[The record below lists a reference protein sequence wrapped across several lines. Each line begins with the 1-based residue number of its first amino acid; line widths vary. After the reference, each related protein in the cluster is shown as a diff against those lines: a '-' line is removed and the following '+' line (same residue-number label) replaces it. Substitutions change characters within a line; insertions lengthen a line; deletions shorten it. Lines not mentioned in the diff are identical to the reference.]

1 MGSRPTSAPPLELW
15 AGLECT
21 VNRVRDE
28 YYDQLVRTGH
38 DRRLTDLDLLA
49 WLGAKAVR
57 YPVLWERVA
66 PDGLATADW
75 TWTDERLARLREL
88 EIRPIAGLVHHGSGP
103 RSTSLVDPEFPEKLA
118 EYARAAAERYPW
130 VASWTPVN
138 EPLTTARFS
147 GLYGHWYPHG
157 RDDATFARCLLHQC
171 QAVVLA
177 MRAIREVIPHA
188 QLVQTDDLGHTHS
201 TPRLRYQQDL
211 ENERRWVTFDLLTGG
226 LTPDMLMWA
235 WLRDVASV
243 PEHELEWFLENP
255 CPPDII
261 GLNHYLSSERFLD
274 EREELYPPDSHG
286 GNGKDRYADILAAR
300 VLVEGPA
307 GPAALF
313 QEAWDRF
320 GRPLAITEAHNG
332 CTREEQLRWLLEVW
346 RAAEAVRDKGADLRA
361 VTVWS
366 TFGVSGWSTLCATP
380 DEFYEPGI
388 FDVRNG
394 TPRPTALAHL
404 ARALGRAEPYE
415 HPAADG
421 PGWWRRPER
430 IWYPPIRLGESRN
443 GWAPRAATRALL
455 VTGATGTLGQAFARG
470 CESRGLPYRLTTRQ
484 ELDIAAADSV
494 AAALDEIRPWGVV
507 NTAGFVRVDE
517 AEDEPDGCR
526 RENTEGAR
534 LLAEACAAR
543 GVGLV
548 AFSSDLVFDG
558 AKRTP
563 YMESDPPKPLNVYGL
578 TKLEAERATLAAHP
592 GALVA
597 RTSAFFGPADEHN
610 FVTVALAAL
619 AAGEPFRAADDGFVS
634 PTYVPHL
641 VDAVLDLLID
651 GEAGVWHLANEGE
664 TSWAG
669 LARMAATLC
678 DVPADSLEPVAT
690 ADLGLRAPRPP
701 YSVLGSE
708 RGVLLPTLDDALA
721 AYAAARPALVTT

>member
-1 MGSRPTSAPPLELW
+1 MW

-38 DRRLTDLDLLA
+38 DRRLADLDLFA

-66 PDGLATADW
+66 PSGVASADW
-75 TWTDERLARLREL
+75 SWTDERLSRLREL
-88 EIRPIAGLVHHGSGP
+88 GIRPIAGLVHHGSGP
-103 RSTSLVDPEFPEKLA
+103 PSTSLVDPEFPEKLA

-130 VASWTPVN
+130 VESWTPVN

-157 RDDATFARCLLHQC
+157 RDDPTFARCLLTQC
-171 QAVVLA
+171 RGVVLA
-177 MRAIREVIPHA
+177 MREIRSTIPNA
-188 QLVQTDDLGHTHS
+188 KLVQTDDLGKVHS
-201 TPRLRYQQDL
+201 TSALRYQAGL
-211 ENERRWVTFDLLTGG
+211 ENERRWITHDLLTGR

-235 WLRDVASV
+235 WLRDVAGIG
-243 PEHELEWFLENP
+243 EHELEWFAENP

-286 GNGKDRYADILAAR
+286 GNGEDRYADVLASR
-300 VLVEGPA
+300 VLVEGAA

-320 GRPLAITEAHNG
+320 GLPMAVTEAHNG
-332 CTREEQLRWLLEVW
+332 STREEQLRWLLEVW
-346 RAAEAVRDKGADLRA
+346 RSAEAVRDKGADIRA

-380 DEFYEPGI
+380 EEFYEPGI
-388 FDVRNG
+388 CDVRSG
-394 TPRPTALAHL
+394 TPRPTALAGL
-404 ARALGRAEPYE
+404 ARALGRGEPYD
-415 HPAADG
+415 HPAAAG

-430 IWYPPIRLGESRN
+430 IWYPPIEVGESRN
-443 GWAPRAATRALL
+443 GWTPRPATRPLL
-455 VTGATGTLGQAFARG
+455 ITGATGTLGQACARA
-470 CESRGLPYRLTTRQ
+470 CEARGLPYRLTTRQ
-484 ELDIAAADSV
+484 ELDIAEPGSV
-494 AAALDEIRPWGVV
+494 SAALDEIRPWAIV

-517 AEDEPDGCR
+517 AEVESDGCR

-558 AKRTP
+558 AKRAP
-563 YMESDPPKPLNVYGL
+563 YVESDRPNPLNVYGA
-578 TKLEAERATLAAHP
+578 TKLEAERLTLAAHP

-597 RTSAFFGPADEHN
+597 RTSAFFGPTDEHN

-619 AAGEPFRAADDGFVS
+619 AAGESFRAADDAYVS
-634 PTYVPHL
+634 PAYVPHL
-641 VDAVLDLLID
+641 VDAAFDLLID
-651 GEAGVWHLANEGE
+651 GESGVWHLANEGE
-664 TSWAG
+664 TTWAE
-669 LARMAATLC
+669 LARIAATLC
-678 DVPADSLEPVAT
+678 DVPSGSLEAVPT
-690 ADLGLRAPRPP
+690 DELGLAARRPR

-708 RGVLLPTLDDALA
+708 RGQLLPSLDDALA
-721 AYAAARPALVTT
+721 AYAASRSALVTA